1 MKALIFKIS
10 LACILAASISVC
22 AYGYSGTMNYITD
35 SGLIKGEAI
44 NPNETA
50 ENPPDEQNPAETQTT
65 VPILTNHYNSVSGVI
80 SDIAYDGRNSSIL
93 LSGSQGGDIYYN
105 ISPEVLVYSL
115 NSMEPISAGR
125 LSKGRRVSVFYNVY
139 TQAENFPMKL
149 TPEVIVLHDNEQAA
163 LVKVDYFD
171 DTGLSSD
178 KRLKLNRNEEML
190 VVAKDSKIRS
200 FDDLRDKNLLVF
212 YDISTLSPS
221 TQAPPM
227 KVVILGSEVLK
238 QRTTV
243 AVEPENIPE
252 EAAHPEET
260 AETERD
266 ILFRNLEGYILTR
279 GESRYIPL
287 YKVAE
292 TMGWDLQ
299 WNGDTKLVT
308 LHVADS
314 SSYTLIN
321 GLSEYQY
328 NSEAGF
334 FENAPFIYDSRTY
347 VEEAFLER
355 LISQ

>member
-1 MKALIFKIS
+1 
-10 LACILAASISVC
+10 
-22 AYGYSGTMNYITD
+22 
-35 SGLIKGEAI
+35 
-44 NPNETA
+44 
-50 ENPPDEQNPAETQTT
+50 
-65 VPILTNHYNSVSGVI
+65 
-80 SDIAYDGRNSSIL
+80 
-93 LSGSQGGDIYYN
+93 
-105 ISPEVLVYSL
+105 
-115 NSMEPISAGR
+115 
-125 LSKGRRVSVFYNVY
+125 
-139 TQAENFPMKL
+139 
-149 TPEVIVLHDNEQAA
+149 VIVLHDNEQAA

-178 KRLKLNRNEEML
+178 NRLKLNRNEEML